1 MRNSETT
8 DQAKD
13 GGKKRFEVPSAWEKV
28 KETRNP
34 KPGVKKKTR
43 KVKVDRVKK
52 SYGAS
57 RLIDLQPMRQHLQ
70 LCGVSHNA
78 QDQAREMN
86 KGVGAQICQSR
97 SSQVDLMV

>member
-1 MRNSETT
+1 VRLDVRNSETT

-13 GGKKRFEVPSAWEKV
+13 GSKKSFEVPSAQEKV

-34 KPGVKKKTR
+34 KPRVKKKTC

-57 RLIDLQPMRQHLQ
+57 RITT
-70 LCGVSHNA
+70 
-78 QDQAREMN
+78 
-86 KGVGAQICQSR
+86 
-97 SSQVDLMV
+97 